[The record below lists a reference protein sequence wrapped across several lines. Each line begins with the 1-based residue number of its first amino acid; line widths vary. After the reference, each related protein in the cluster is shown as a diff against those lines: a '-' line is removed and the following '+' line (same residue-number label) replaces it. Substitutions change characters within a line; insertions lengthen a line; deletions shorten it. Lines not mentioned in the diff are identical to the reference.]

1 MIELSEEIEI
11 IEDNKTK
18 FIKLDIGEDIDF
30 FPKIKGFLL
39 FVEKKREN
47 SFLALVMEKKLKVFF
62 DYFKIFQF
70 KRSKRGKKRV
80 SCPVLA

>member
-39 FVEKKREN
+39 FLSIS
-47 SFLALVMEKKLKVFF
+47 SFLKLTVNV
-62 DYFKIFQF
+62 
-70 KRSKRGKKRV
+70 RG
-80 SCPVLA
+80 AGNHQH